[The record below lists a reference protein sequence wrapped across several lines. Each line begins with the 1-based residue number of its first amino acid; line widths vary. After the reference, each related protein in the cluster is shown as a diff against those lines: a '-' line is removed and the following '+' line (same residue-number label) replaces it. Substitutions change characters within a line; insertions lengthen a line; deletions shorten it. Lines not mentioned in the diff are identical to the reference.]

1 MTKIQRFF
9 SNITFFAM
17 VLLSHLAL
25 ADGIFNS
32 SKNNFLPVD
41 DAFSIAGIEYINTNE
56 INVSFKI
63 AENYYL
69 YKSKFEII
77 STPKAEVTLELPL
90 GKTKED
96 EYFGKQEVF
105 YKNVL
110 VKLKTKQPLL
120 NYDLKIKFQGCSE
133 LGLCYPPTVRKLNL
147 NDKTKIQSRTLDSQI
162 SHDSNSLNYDKFIAS
177 VLSLFLAGL
186 LLSLTPCV
194 LPMVPVLSA
203 VILGS
208 NQSRAKLLTITYIFG
223 VTSTYTLLG
232 IIAGLTGNL
241 LSSSL
246 QNTFFIY
253 MTSFLFFI
261 FALAMFNVF
270 QIRLPS
276 AMTNMFNNL
285 SNKFNSKNLLST
297 FMLGFLSA
305 LILSP
310 CVAPPLAASILYIGQ
325 TGNYI
330 FGGLSLF
337 SLSLGMSVPLI
348 LVGFSLGQFL
358 PKPGSWMD
366 LIKQLMGFILIGMAI
381 YILRPILNESLFF
394 ALQAINSI
402 GALLFVIRQKKHFTN
417 KTKGGLKTILILLL
431 GVSLLFSYLSFKSD
445 QNKNHYNRLTQFHQ
459 VQTIND
465 LDRHIEQA
473 KGQII
478 MIDYYADWCVACLEY
493 EKYTFANPE
502 VMTLM
507 QSFYLIQIDV
517 TENNK
522 EHQKLLNRYSLF
534 GPPGIIFYNQ
544 NGEHLK
550 SLDIVGFKNAKDFKE
565 LITEIKNDI

>member
-1 MTKIQRFF
+1 
-9 SNITFFAM
+9 
-17 VLLSHLAL
+17 
-25 ADGIFNS
+25 
-32 SKNNFLPVD
+32 
-41 DAFSIAGIEYINTNE
+41 
-56 INVSFKI
+56 
-63 AENYYL
+63 
-69 YKSKFEII
+69 
-77 STPKAEVTLELPL
+77 
-90 GKTKED
+90 
-96 EYFGKQEVF
+96 
-105 YKNVL
+105 
-110 VKLKTKQPLL
+110 
-120 NYDLKIKFQGCSE
+120 
-133 LGLCYPPTVRKLNL
+133 
-147 NDKTKIQSRTLDSQI
+147 
-162 SHDSNSLNYDKFIAS
+162 
-177 VLSLFLAGL
+177 
-186 LLSLTPCV
+186 LSLTPCV

-208 NQSRAKLLTITYIFG
+208 NQSRAKLLTITYVFG

-246 QNTFFIY
+246 QNTYFIY

-325 TGNYI
+325 TENYI

-381 YILRPILNESLFF
+381 YILRPVLNESLFF
-394 ALQAINSI
+394 ALLAINSI
-402 GALLFVIRQKKHFTN
+402 GAFLFAIGQKKHFAN

-445 QNKNHYNRLTQFHQ
+445 QNKNHYNRLTQFQQ

-465 LDRHIEQA
+465 LDHHIEQA

-502 VMTLM
+502 VMSLM
-507 QSFYLIQIDV
+507 QSFHLIQIDV

-522 EHQKLLNRYSLF
+522 EHQKLLKRYGLF

-565 LITEIKNDI
+565 LLIKIKNDI